1 VKELRSIGIQPD
13 ILLCRSE
20 KTLSD
25 SDRDKIALFCN
36 IPAEK
41 VILGLDHPTI
51 YNAMLDYHERG
62 LAKQTLKHFNIRFNK
77 NSFKLDKWFDILH
90 KLENPIKEVRIAVV
104 GKYMK
109 LKDSYKSLIEALTH
123 AGIHHQHK
131 VKIVWIN
138 AAKIKLD
145 NVDDI
150 LKDVQGILVPGGF
163 GDRDVTGKILAIK
176 YAREKKVPFFGI
188 CLGMQLATIEFA
200 RNVLKIG
207 DANSTEF
214 SKKCT
219 KIIAMMTEWEKDG
232 FKQKRK
238 SSSDLGGTM
247 RLGAFECAIEKGT
260 LAHKIYGVEKI
271 SERHRH
277 RYEFNIYWREQFEKA
292 GLVFSGMSP
301 NAKLTEIVEIKE
313 HPWFVGVQFHPELKS
328 KAFAPHPLFTSFIK
342 QAIMY
347 IK

>member
-1 VKELRSIGIQPD
+1 
-13 ILLCRSE
+13 
-20 KTLSD
+20 
-25 SDRDKIALFCN
+25 
-36 IPAEK
+36 
-41 VILGLDHPTI
+41 
-51 YNAMLDYHERG
+51 
-62 LAKQTLKHFNIRFNK
+62 
-77 NSFKLDKWFDILH
+77 
-90 KLENPIKEVRIAVV
+90 
-104 GKYMK
+104 
-109 LKDSYKSLIEALTH
+109 
-123 AGIHHQHK
+123 GIHHQHK